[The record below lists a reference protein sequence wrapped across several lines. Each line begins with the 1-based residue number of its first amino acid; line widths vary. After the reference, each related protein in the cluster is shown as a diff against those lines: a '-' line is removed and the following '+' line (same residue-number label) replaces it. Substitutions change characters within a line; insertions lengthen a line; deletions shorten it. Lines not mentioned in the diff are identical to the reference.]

1 MVEKIKI
8 ASDTFSGREELAHD
22 SETDF
27 ATKANVCLLEPYVYT
42 NWLVTFKQEESIW
55 FLKDNNVC

>member
-27 ATKANVCLLEPYVYT
+27 ATKANVCLLEP
-42 NWLVTFKQEESIW
+42 
-55 FLKDNNVC
+55 